1 MPVISEVKNRREQII
16 SIASRHRINN
26 IKVFGSVVREEETPD
41 SDIDFL
47 VDCKEECS
55 LFDLIAFKDE
65 LENVLNRKVD
75 VVTEKSI
82 HWTLKDKILK
92 EAREI

>member
-1 MPVISEVKNRREQII
+1 MPVISEIENRREQII
-16 SIASRHRINN
+16 GIASRYRINN
-26 IKVFGSVVREEETPD
+26 IKVFGSAVRKEETPD

-55 LFDLIAFKDE
+55 LFDLIALKDE
-65 LENVLNRKVD
+65 LENILNRKVD

-82 HWTLKDKILK
+82 HWILKDRILK